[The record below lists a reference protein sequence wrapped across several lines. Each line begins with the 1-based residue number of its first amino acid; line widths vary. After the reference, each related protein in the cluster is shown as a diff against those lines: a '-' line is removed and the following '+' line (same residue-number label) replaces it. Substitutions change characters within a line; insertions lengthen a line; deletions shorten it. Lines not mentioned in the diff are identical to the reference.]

1 MQILPLEFVCYL
13 KILRHYEIEL
23 SSIVMQNLFK
33 LEYKIFDTL
42 NFVD

>member
-1 MQILPLEFVCYL
+1 MQILPLEFVFYM

-23 SSIVMQNLFK
+23 SIVMQNLFK